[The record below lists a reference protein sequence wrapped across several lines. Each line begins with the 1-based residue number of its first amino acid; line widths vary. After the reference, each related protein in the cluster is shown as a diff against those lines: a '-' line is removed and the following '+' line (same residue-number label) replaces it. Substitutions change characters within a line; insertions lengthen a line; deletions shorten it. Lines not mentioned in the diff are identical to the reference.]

1 MKLMTFDVGGTE
13 IKYALMDEQFNI
25 YERGYVPTP
34 MDTFEHFRDAIDG
47 IYRPHADQVEG
58 IAMSLP
64 GFIDTEN
71 GKVLGSGALRY
82 NWRRPVGVQLAEYC
96 GCPVIL
102 ENDGKAAAQAEFS
115 CGSLQGCTN
124 AAVFVIGTGVGGGLI
139 IDKKIVRGIHACAG
153 EFSFINADS
162 GMFDNFD
169 GFVGNACSTTGLLR
183 KYARLKGTDELIDS
197 HGAVF
202 QEIVILGLDLYPLV
216 AGSAAVLL
224 EVIIGSVDPLL
235 LVADHLVRHQLEE
248 VQMLPDLGQAGRKRS
263 VFLREE
269 AAVTDIDEMAADHN
283 AEFVRVVSRSVD
295 LELRVLFDLAV
306 LQREEIKFSVDLM
319 ESSGLFAGGC
329 HV

>member
-13 IKYALMDEQFNI
+13 IKYALMDDNFSI
-25 YERGYVPTP
+25 YEHGYVPTP

-47 IYRPHADQVEG
+47 IYRPHAGEVEG

-82 NWRRPVGVQLAEYC
+82 NWRRPVGIQLSQYC

-139 IDKKIVRGIHACAG
+139 IDRKIVRGIHACAG
-153 EFSFINADS
+153 EFSFINADPN
-162 GMFDNFD
+162 MFDNFD

-183 KYARLKGTDELIDS
+183 KYARLKGTDEMIDGRELFARMPDDTEALQALDWLAGNIARQIYNLYWLLDVEKVAIGGGIS
-197 HGAVF
+197 RQPIVTGMINEKF
-202 QEIVILGLDLYPLV
+202 REIVDLHPIPRIMDSIKVEIVPATFSNDANL
-216 AGSAAVLL
+216 
-224 EVIIGSVDPLL
+224 IGAFMTYVKLK
-235 LVADHLVRHQLEE
+235 
-248 VQMLPDLGQAGRKRS
+248 GR
-263 VFLREE
+263 
-269 AAVTDIDEMAADHN
+269 I
-283 AEFVRVVSRSVD
+283 
-295 LELRVLFDLAV
+295 
-306 LQREEIKFSVDLM
+306 
-319 ESSGLFAGGC
+319 
-329 HV
+329 

>member
-13 IKYALMDEQFNI
+13 IKYAVMDEQFRV

-34 MDTFEHFRDAIDG
+34 KDTFEQFRDAIED
-47 IYRPHADQVEG
+47 IYRPHADEVEG

-82 NWRRPVGVQLAEYC
+82 NWRRPVGVQLSQYC

-153 EFSFINADS
+153 EFSFINANAN
-162 GMFDNFD
+162 MFDNFD
-169 GFVGNACSTTGLLR
+169 GFVGNACSTTGLLNT
-183 KYARLKGTDELIDS
+183 YARLKGTDELIDGRELFARLPEDKEAQQALDILATNIAMQIYNLFWLLDVEKVAIGGGIS
-197 HGAVF
+197 RQPIVTEKINEKFREILNKHPMPRIMDTVKV
-202 QEIVILGLDLYPLV
+202 EIVPATFSNDANLIGAFMTYVNLKD
-216 AGSAAVLL
+216 
-224 EVIIGSVDPLL
+224 II
-235 LVADHLVRHQLEE
+235 R
-248 VQMLPDLGQAGRKRS
+248 
-263 VFLREE
+263 
-269 AAVTDIDEMAADHN
+269 
-283 AEFVRVVSRSVD
+283 
-295 LELRVLFDLAV
+295 
-306 LQREEIKFSVDLM
+306 
-319 ESSGLFAGGC
+319 
-329 HV
+329 

>member
-183 KYARLKGTDELIDS
+183 KYARLKGTDELIDGRELFARMQEDTDAQKALDWLATNIAKQIYNLYWLLDIEKVAIGGGIS
-197 HGAVF
+197 RQPIVTEKIREKFWEILALHPMPRIAETIKV
-202 QEIVILGLDLYPLV
+202 EIVPATFSNDANL
-216 AGSAAVLL
+216 
-224 EVIIGSVDPLL
+224 IGAFMTYVKLKD
-235 LVADHLVRHQLEE
+235 
-248 VQMLPDLGQAGRKRS
+248 
-263 VFLREE
+263 
-269 AAVTDIDEMAADHN
+269 T
-283 AEFVRVVSRSVD
+283 
-295 LELRVLFDLAV
+295 
-306 LQREEIKFSVDLM
+306 IK
-319 ESSGLFAGGC
+319 
-329 HV
+329 